1 MATTAP
7 PQTSPSPAAA
17 TTLLEQLRKHLEN
30 ELAVQKKLL
39 AIAEQM
45 GPKLMIGDAQAIS
58 VLVAQ
63 QEEPSREAARLGT
76 IRTRLAQALAAVF
89 QLDGA
94 ATLSRIL
101 PRAPEGLRAELDRLR
116 HEVAQVCNRLGRQAE
131 RNLVVARQGL
141 SLIREVL
148 GDAMGAKPVV
158 AYDRRGLIGT
168 PAAMR
173 GSVVNIRG

>member
-7 PQTSPSPAAA
+7 AQPSPAAT

-30 ELAVQKKLL
+30 ELAVQRKLL

-45 GPKLMIGDAQAIS
+45 GPKLMVGDAKAIA

-76 IRTRLAQALAAVF
+76 IRSRLAQALAAVF
-89 QLDGA
+89 QLDGVPS
-94 ATLSRIL
+94 LSRIL
-101 PRAPEGLRAELDRLR
+101 PRAPDGLRADLERLR
-116 HEVAQVCNRLGRQAE
+116 QELVQICNRLGRQAE

-168 PAAMR
+168 PMAMR
-173 GSVVNIRG
+173 GAVVNIRG